1 MKKEKGITLII
12 LIIVIIILIIL
23 AGITIGALSGDNG
36 IVKKVVESKE
46 KNEIANEKEIV
57 EKSATNAMGNN
68 KYGNIEENELKKQLD
83 METGEGKTTV
93 INEEKE
99 YEIIFNETNRYYTID
114 SDGNIS
120 EPQEIVKDNNPGDI
134 TKGIDGEDLDGSEE
148 HPYEIWCIEDLVV
161 LSNITNGTGIR
172 FENGNIVEVKHPD
185 SLNNK
190 YIKLKRNLNFKSKL
204 SYSNSDRIDF
214 GDINKNEED
223 GNALINEM
231 TTGEGFTPIK
241 NFGGMLDGNNKR
253 ISNLYIN
260 SSSEY
265 NTIGLISFSNNKII
279 ICDLELTG
287 DIYGK
292 WDAGG
297 FIGNCANKEYSEI
310 RNCINKV
317 NVNGGNHVG
326 GFVGISSN
334 GLKMQNVINYGKIK
348 ITNGNYGNAGC
359 GGIIGTGV
367 KEIKN
372 AVNYGEISG
381 NKPCA
386 GIVGTQS
393 LDGQIVNCYNRGKID
408 SNGDNA
414 AGILSYFRSSAD
426 TKIINC
432 YNIADI
438 NSNKT
443 SGGIVAT
450 VGGVAWDT
458 KEIIYIYNS
467 FNTGN
472 IIGKDYAS
480 GLVGIQSYICSQN
493 YITLKNCWNIGNV
506 EANVSTGILA
516 KRYTDSRTDT
526 KLILENVYY
535 TNNIGISNGITYEGN
550 ANFKNKNEILT
561 YEFVQILNEYKDENN
576 EYPSEWKK
584 WKLGENNYPT
594 FE

>member
-1 MKKEKGITLII
+1 M
-12 LIIVIIILIIL
+12 
-23 AGITIGALSGDNG
+23 
-36 IVKKVVESKE
+36 
-46 KNEIANEKEIV
+46 
-57 EKSATNAMGNN
+57 
-68 KYGNIEENELKKQLD
+68 
-83 METGEGKTTV
+83 
-93 INEEKE
+93 
-99 YEIIFNETNRYYTID
+99 
-114 SDGNIS
+114 
-120 EPQEIVKDNNPGDI
+120 
-134 TKGIDGEDLDGSEE
+134 
-148 HPYEIWCIEDLVV
+148 
-161 LSNITNGTGIR
+161 
-172 FENGNIVEVKHPD
+172 
-185 SLNNK
+185 
-190 YIKLKRNLNFKSKL
+190 
-204 SYSNSDRIDF
+204 
-214 GDINKNEED
+214 
-223 GNALINEM
+223 
-231 TTGEGFTPIK
+231 
-241 NFGGMLDGNNKR
+241 
-253 ISNLYIN
+253 
-260 SSSEY
+260 
-265 NTIGLISFSNNKII
+265 
-279 ICDLELTG
+279 
-287 DIYGK
+287 
-292 WDAGG
+292 
-297 FIGNCANKEYSEI
+297 
-310 RNCINKV
+310 
-317 NVNGGNHVG
+317 
-326 GFVGISSN
+326 
-334 GLKMQNVINYGKIK
+334 KIK
-348 ITNGNYGNAGC
+348 ITDGNYGNAGC

-367 KEIKN
+367 REIKN
-372 AVNYGEISG
+372 AVNYGEVYG

-493 YITLKNCWNIGNV
+493 YITLKNCWNIGNI

-561 YEFVQILNEYKDENN
+561 YEFVQILNGYKDENN